1 MNYLRYII
9 FTLALVWSKT
19 TLGQPDQPVRIH
31 LLTNTYG
38 VSDLYTTPNLYTG
51 PNLDLAM
58 PIKLSDQQYTLIE
71 LDTDTLTLYFPR
83 RGQRRLKI
91 PFERGKTY
99 YYRFTGNTDIVNRTA
114 QVPAVLQEMTERDF
128 LLSVALSGVRY
139 RHYSLT
145 KKGGLQLL
153 EKD

>member
-1 MNYLRYII
+1 MNCLRSVI
-9 FTLALVWSKT
+9 FILALVWSKT

-31 LLTNTYG
+31 LLTSG
-38 VSDLYTTPNLYTG
+38 ASDLYTTPNLYTG
-51 PNLDLAM
+51 PDLDLAM
-58 PIKLSDQQYTLIE
+58 PIKLLDQQYTLIE
-71 LDTDTLTLYFPR
+71 LDTDTLTLYFSR
-83 RGQRRLKI
+83 RSQRRLKI

-99 YYRFTGNTDIVNRTA
+99 YYRFTSSTDSANRTA
-114 QVPAVLQEMTERDF
+114 QVPALLQEMTERDF
-128 LLSVALSGVRY
+128 LLSVALYSIRY